1 METLADLLELMYSAR
16 NSFSHHPCGHPAMV
30 TTPSVEQRRR
40 PDG

>member
-16 NSFSHHPCGHPAMV
+16 NSFTTIRQPSGNG